1 MLSEAPEDENQA
13 GDEPMEQ
20 DADMSNDGGD
30 QQDGNNE
37 DDGDMDGMDMGDG
50 GDGENG
56 DGGESSD
63 GGMGG
68 AESYDTGDNSVD
80 PKEAPKKKVLFN
92 NFKKILS
99 ISDDIINSISYIN
112 SNEMSPDTK
121 KIFNYMEKKI
131 TENHKKIVS
140 IMTSQF
146 TVMSYRQLMTLYL
159 YCKMTVQSYVEI
171 VNDYIANP
179 EDK

>member
-1 MLSEAPEDENQA
+1 
-13 GDEPMEQ
+13 
-20 DADMSNDGGD
+20 
-30 QQDGNNE
+30 
-37 DDGDMDGMDMGDG
+37 
-50 GDGENG
+50 
-56 DGGESSD
+56 
-63 GGMGG
+63 
-68 AESYDTGDNSVD
+68 
-80 PKEAPKKKVLFN
+80 
-92 NFKKILS
+92 
-99 ISDDIINSISYIN
+99 
-112 SNEMSPDTK
+112 
-121 KIFNYMEKKI
+121 MEKKI